1 MMNLAV
7 KGMAKRSAA
16 ANEPRHG
23 LLGNMASGWL
33 TILAVTIL
41 LTPFGANAQMSGT
54 GAISGTVT
62 DSTGA
67 VIGGA
72 TVTATAVDQNTSTVR
87 TTTGAG
93 DYSITPLIPSIWAE
107 GELDSG
113 ACA

>member
-1 MMNLAV
+1 
-7 KGMAKRSAA
+7 MAF
-16 ANEPRHG
+16 
-23 LLGNMASGWL
+23 GWL
-33 TILAVTIL
+33 TILAVAIL

-72 TVTATAVDQNTSTVR
+72 TVTATSVDQNTSTVR

-93 DYSITPLIPSIWAE
+93 DYSITPLIP
-107 GELDSG
+107 GEYTLTVTAKG
-113 ACA
+113 FEKFVQQNM